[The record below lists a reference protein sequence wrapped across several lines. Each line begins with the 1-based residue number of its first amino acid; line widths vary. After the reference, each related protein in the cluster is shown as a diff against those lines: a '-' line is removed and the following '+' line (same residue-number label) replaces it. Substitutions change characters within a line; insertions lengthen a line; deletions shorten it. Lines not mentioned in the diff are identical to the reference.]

1 MACVLLISQL
11 KRVDASVG
19 KELTGPRSL
28 WIVTES
34 TFGHT

>member
-1 MACVLLISQL
+1 MYVTNIQL

-19 KELTGPRSL
+19 KELPGALSL

-34 TFGHT
+34 TFGYI